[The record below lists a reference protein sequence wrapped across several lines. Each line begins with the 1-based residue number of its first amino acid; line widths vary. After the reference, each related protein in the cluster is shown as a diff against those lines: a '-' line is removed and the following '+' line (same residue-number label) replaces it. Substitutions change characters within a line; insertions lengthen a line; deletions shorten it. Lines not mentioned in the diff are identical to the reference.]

1 MKDDAILGLEDIYQE
16 GKVSRLVLM
25 ESDTPEG
32 YRSMKEYRLLRKSG
46 NNLVLL
52 SANPWETGAYA
63 SSNVTVQADE
73 EISLVGKSQE
83 VNLKNGTMFAVV
95 LQYQGEDSSGMENPN
110 NWHAV
115 SGEPI
120 AGWKVTED
128 TGMDG
133 ILTAA
138 SGESTSVHCDS

>member
-1 MKDDAILGLEDIYQE
+1 
-16 GKVSRLVLM
+16 
-25 ESDTPEG
+25 
-32 YRSMKEYRLLRKSG
+32 MKEYRLLSQIREQSGLVVCKSSG
-46 NNLVLL
+46 D
-52 SANPWETGAYA
+52 GAYA

-83 VNLKNGTMFAVV
+83 INLKNGTMFAVV

-138 SGESTSVHCDS
+138 KENQHPFIVTPDGAYTTTVQRPARRYYELLLYAE

>member
-1 MKDDAILGLEDIYQE
+1 MVDVYKRQ
-16 GKVSRLVLM
+16 
-25 ESDTPEG
+25 
-32 YRSMKEYRLLRKSG
+32 
-46 NNLVLL
+46 
-52 SANPWETGAYA
+52 
-63 SSNVTVQADE
+63 
-73 EISLVGKSQE
+73 
-83 VNLKNGTMFAVV
+83 

-138 SGESTSVHCDS
+138 KENQHPFIVTPDGAYTCLLYTSWFHDWVYRHNDGDRGAGGEETGIYLSLIHI